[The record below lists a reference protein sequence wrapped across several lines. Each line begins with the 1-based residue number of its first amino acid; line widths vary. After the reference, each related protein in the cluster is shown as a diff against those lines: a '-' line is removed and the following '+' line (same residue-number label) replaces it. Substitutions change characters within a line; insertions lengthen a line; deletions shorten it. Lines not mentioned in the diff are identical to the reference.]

1 MCAAR
6 NRSETTMVPTKDRH
20 QLSLMHVFRAA
31 HARRD
36 SRKASAAVQDGDR
49 ELTERSKERRGGTDE
64 ETLRKHLN
72 YDMASLMNTVNLDA
86 VVPLDD
92 YPYLAKSIV
101 NFGFGDLSHMSD
113 SDKDAEAIAAL
124 IRTTLLTFEPRLIA
138 DTLEVRLAKEQDG
151 GNERMTFDIT
161 AEMYASPADIPLSFV
176 AEVDD
181 GAGKIQ
187 MTKLRVAT

>member
-1 MCAAR
+1 MSPPR
-6 NRSETTMVPTKDRH
+6 SRSETTMVPGKDRH

-31 HARRD
+31 HASRD
-36 SRKASAAVQDGDR
+36 SRKVEKNMQDGNR
-49 ELTERSKERRGGTDE
+49 EMTQRSKERRGGTDE

-92 YPYLAKSIV
+92 HPYLAKSII
-101 NFGFGDLSHMSD
+101 NFGFGDLSHLSD
-113 SDKDAEAIAAL
+113 SEKDADTVAAL
-124 IRTTLLTFEPRLIA
+124 IRKTLLNYEPRLIA
-138 DTLEVRLAKEQDG
+138 ETLEVTMSTKQDG
-151 GNERMTFDIT
+151 SNQRMTFDIT
-161 AEMYASPADIPLSFV
+161 AEMYASPADIPMNFV

-187 MTKLRVAT
+187 LTKLRVAT

>member
-1 MCAAR
+1 MSPPR
-6 NRSETTMVPTKDRH
+6 SRSETTMVPGKDRH

-36 SRKASAAVQDGDR
+36 SRKVEQNLQDGDR
-49 ELTERSKERRGGTDE
+49 ALTQRSKERRGGTDE
-64 ETLRKHLN
+64 DTLRKHLN

-92 YPYLAKSIV
+92 YPYLKKSIV
-101 NFGFGDLSHMSD
+101 NFGFGDLSHLGED
-113 SDKDAEAIAAL
+113 DKDAETIAQL
-124 IRTTLLTFEPRLIA
+124 IRQTLLNYEPRLIA
-138 DTLEVRLAKEQDG
+138 DTLEVSLASKQDDSNQRL
-151 GNERMTFDIT
+151 TFDIT
-161 AEMYASPADIPLSFV
+161 AEMYASPADIPLNFV
-176 AEVDD
+176 AEIDD